1 MALRMSE
8 YCEEV
13 IEAIMEL
20 SQKSHQ
26 EAEEMTQTKKSD
38 VEHGY
43 KYRLSPSIIAG
54 AILGINDCCRM

>member
-1 MALRMSE
+1 MVFNLSE
-8 YCEEV
+8 YFEEV
-13 IEAIMEL
+13 IEAIIEL
-20 SQKSHQ
+20 TQMSYQ
-26 EAEEMTQTKKSD
+26 EAEEMTQNKKGD